1 MSHLLNMNASP
12 IGSGINP
19 AALSIAFR
27 DRSLCARTGTCV
39 GICPEQAI
47 SLDSDYYPV
56 LDETKCTSC
65 GLCGEVCPG
74 GSVSF
79 SRLTELTFGEKDQG
93 PGFDGRI
100 LDTHVGYS
108 TDSEIRSSG
117 AGGGVITTLLY
128 DVLNHGDVNG
138 CVVTRMRP
146 DKPWLGEPFIATT
159 KEELVSSQ
167 GSRYTVIPLN
177 SILQFLR
184 SQTGRFA
191 VAALPC
197 HIHGLRKVM
206 RADPLLEEKIS
217 VIVGLFCG
225 GALNLNVV
233 PELLHTKNIRKEDIV
248 DFQFRGGKWPGK
260 MRAIMKNGQ
269 THDLHY
275 SNYKDGAYNYLI
287 GLYMPERCQTC
298 IDGSGEFS
306 DLSVSDAW
314 TRDLDGQYK
323 FAGQSRILTRT
334 QTGRNML
341 RNAIHRGSIYTTD
354 LHNDPQYQTHRNQTK
369 RKGLNAPLRVA
380 RRHSS
385 GKSSPSYDRT
395 TPESSSW
402 EKLIERGISSLL
414 WLGAHKWFRY
424 PLIKFLTSRWAIPLV
439 ICRVWWKNR
448 KYRRG

>member
-1 MSHLLNMNASP
+1 MNSSI
-12 IGSGINP
+12 IGTGINTDS
-19 AALSIAFR
+19 LSIAFR
-27 DRSLCARTGTCV
+27 DRSLCTRSGTCL

-79 SRLTELTFGEKDQG
+79 SRLSELTFGKRDQAS
-93 PGFDGRI
+93 GFDGRV

-108 TDSEIRSSG
+108 TDSDIRSSG

-128 DVLNHGDVNG
+128 DVLKHGDVSG

-146 DKPWLGEPFIATT
+146 EKPWLGEPFIATT

-177 SILQFLR
+177 TILQLLR
-184 SQTGRFA
+184 SRPGRFA

-206 RADPLLEEKIS
+206 RADPIIEKKIS

-233 PELLHTKNIRKEDIV
+233 PELLHTKNIREEDIA
-248 DFQFRGGKWPGK
+248 DFEFRGGEWPGK

-269 THDLHY
+269 IHDLHY

-287 GLYMPERCQTC
+287 GLYMPKRCQTC

-314 TRDLDGQYK
+314 TRDLDGKYK
-323 FAGQSRILTRT
+323 FSGQSRIITRT

-341 RNAIHRGSIYTTD
+341 RNAIQRGSMYSTD
-354 LHNDPQYQTHRNQTK
+354 LHNDTQYQTHRNQTK

-380 RRHSS
+380 RWKSS
-385 GKSSPSYDRT
+385 GKSSPSYDRA
-395 TPESSSW
+395 TPESSFR
-402 EKLIERGISSLL
+402 ERLTERGISSML
-414 WLGAHKWFRY
+414 WLGSHKWFRY
-424 PLIKFLTSRWAIPLV
+424 PLIKFLTSRWAIPLI

-448 KYRRG
+448 KYSRG